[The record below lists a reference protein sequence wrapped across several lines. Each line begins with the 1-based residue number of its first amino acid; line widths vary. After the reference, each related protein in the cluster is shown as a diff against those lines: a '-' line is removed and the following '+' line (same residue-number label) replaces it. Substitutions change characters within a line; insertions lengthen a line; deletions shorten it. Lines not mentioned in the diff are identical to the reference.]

1 MYDIENYY
9 NAETIKEA
17 VTLLKE
23 HLDARVI
30 SGGSDVLIKI
40 REGKMAGTSL
50 VSIRDIKE
58 IKGVRLMESGDIYI
72 GAGTT
77 FSHVTNDPVIQKLIP
92 VLGEAVDLADPK
104 SVILVLLAEMSAMV
118 RSVQTVHLHFFH

>member
-23 HLDARVI
+23 HPDARVI

-40 REGKMAGTSL
+40 RAVSYTHLTLPTNSL
-50 VSIRDIKE
+50 V
-58 IKGVRLMESGDIYI
+58 
-72 GAGTT
+72 
-77 FSHVTNDPVIQKLIP
+77 
-92 VLGEAVDLADPK
+92 
-104 SVILVLLAEMSAMV
+104 
-118 RSVQTVHLHFFH
+118 